1 MVGKQKGEP
10 EGSPFKSR
18 DDWTR
23 TSDHTSPRRVLYQLS
38 YIPMEGCKCR
48 RFSPTEK
55 RA

>member
-10 EGSPFKSR
+10 EGSPFNGR

-38 YIPMEGCKCR
+38 YIPVFR
-48 RFSPTEK
+48 RSGARK
-55 RA
+55 